1 MTMLSI
7 PSKIDQHLCY
17 DPNQDEF
24 LRLPRLGGWDIL
36 KRETVFY
43 CTAWKRPILVLENFR
58 LPRGS
63 AVQPVQIFAFQENN
77 WLEIHHNGEITSE
90 EQDRIIYCQ
99 NSQSLIQVANRRT
112 ISTDSIKWN
121 PNYSGSPNS
130 IAKSGETTALIINR
144 LTLVQDPPSIH
155 ETNLRLGRIPG
166 SEKDR
171 PLEWKIFDAV
181 YPGSFCLEVGED
193 TFRNKL
199 VFFLENQMVGFKDG
213 KFFPLGEVDN
223 LSLANTPDSGRLFI
237 LKDRI
242 YFCNRVGRPNMS
254 MPYDTAEIYSMNLDG
269 TGYRKI
275 SPPGVLH
282 IGSLDCNLQNGKIM
296 GVHWEMTAKYP
307 TPKFMVYDRLGWEA
321 SPNEV
326 DRFSAYRLSTNHIY
340 LFQQCKILRKTHY
353 RIAKANLKDY
363 PIATDPSQWIDLSHV
378 HEGKVSL
385 EYLPPFEEFYEMGV
399 SKNISIN
406 DFFTVGDDLYLLSAL
421 GAIWILDQDK
431 DEFQKQWKQIIDP
444 PENYE
449 PRDDSAIF
457 LDTNFPDLHDS
468 KLYVYG
474 GSQVDMRT
482 NSAQKIGKELW
493 ILNLSEKSWRQEK
506 LTGKIPALFFPG
518 YQGLAMREGH
528 FVKDANRGDYIVTGG
543 ELVSKEEENEDT
555 YLCVKGKW
563 SKK

>member
-1 MTMLSI
+1 MTTLTI
-7 PSKIDQHLCY
+7 PSKVDQHLCY
-17 DPNQDEF
+17 DPNLDEF
-24 LRLPRLGGWDIL
+24 LRLPKLGGWDIL

-58 LPRGS
+58 LPRVR
-63 AVQPVQIFAFQENN
+63 AVQPVQIFAFQEDN

-90 EQDRIIYCQ
+90 EQDRIIYSH

-112 ISTDSIKWN
+112 IST
-121 PNYSGSPNS
+121 
-130 IAKSGETTALIINR
+130 ALIINR
-144 LTLVQDPPSIH
+144 LSLVQDIQSIH
-155 ETNLRLGRIPG
+155 ETNIRLGRIPG

-171 PLEWKIFDAV
+171 PLEWKTFDAV

-193 TFRNKL
+193 TFRNQL

-223 LSLANTPDSGRLFI
+223 LSLANTPDSGRVFI

-254 MPYDTAEIYSMNLDG
+254 MPYDTAEIYSMDLDG

-296 GVHWEMTAKYP
+296 GIHWEMTAKYP
-307 TPKFMVYDRLGWEA
+307 TPEFMVYDGQAWET
-321 SPNEV
+321 SPNTI

-340 LFQQCKILRKTHY
+340 LFQQCKILGKTHY
-353 RIAKANLKDY
+353 RIAKANRKDF
-363 PIATDPSQWIDLSHV
+363 PNATDPSQFIDLSHV
-378 HEGKVSL
+378 HGGKVSL
-385 EYLPPFEEFYEMGV
+385 EYLPPFEEFYEMGM

-431 DEFQKQWKQIIDP
+431 DEFHKQWKQIMDP
-444 PENYE
+444 PENFE
-449 PRDDSAIF
+449 PHDNSAIF
-457 LDTNFPDLHDS
+457 IDTNFPDS
-468 KLYVYG
+468 NEFKLYVYG

-493 ILNLSEKSWRQEK
+493 IFNFPEKSWSQEK

-528 FVKDANRGDYIVTGG
+528 FVKDANTGDYIVTGG